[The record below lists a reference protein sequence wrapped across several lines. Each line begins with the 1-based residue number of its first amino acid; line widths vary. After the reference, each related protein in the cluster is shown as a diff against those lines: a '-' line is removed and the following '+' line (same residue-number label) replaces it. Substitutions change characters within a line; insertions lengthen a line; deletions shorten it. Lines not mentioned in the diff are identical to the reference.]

1 MMHAIMMAVKP
12 RLMNQVNTLA
22 GAVLQIMNARQATAT
37 DRIRAGSGTPLCV
50 VFAKTV
56 GARSCVASP
65 KTVREAWNK
74 RQLVQLQALVLTTA
88 LTRSVR
94 KGMSRRFMAMTKGDL
109 ATPVPFTIGVIIDG
123 SLYGTSRPTAKT
135 EMMKKKIKR

>member
-1 MMHAIMMAVKP
+1 MMYAIMMAVEP
-12 RLMNQVNTLA
+12 RSMNQVNTLA

-56 GARSCVASP
+56 GARSCVGP

-74 RQLVQLQALVLTTA
+74 RQLVRLQALVLTTA

-109 ATPVPFTIGVIIDG
+109 ATPVPFTMGVIIDG

-135 EMMKKKIKR
+135 ERMKKKIKR